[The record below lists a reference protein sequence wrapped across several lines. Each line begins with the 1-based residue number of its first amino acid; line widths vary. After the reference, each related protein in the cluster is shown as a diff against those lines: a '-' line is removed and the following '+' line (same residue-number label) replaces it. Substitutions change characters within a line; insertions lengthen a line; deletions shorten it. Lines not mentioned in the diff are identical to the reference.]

1 MLDMDLLKSGLVSIT
16 ADRYEALVMNKNEL
30 LHTQRK
36 LWSVQDELDEV
47 KKKLEL
53 VEMFFKENSYE
64 KHEFDNFVA
73 KIRKELEE
81 NGGTEKASVCLD
93 CQSR

>member
-1 MLDMDLLKSGLVSIT
+1 MDMDLLKSGLVSVT
-16 ADRYEALVMNKNEL
+16 ADRYEELVMNKNEL

-36 LWSVQDELDEV
+36 LWSAQDELDEV

-53 VEMFFKENSYE
+53 VGKFFEENSYE
-64 KHEFDNFVA
+64 KREFDNFVA

-81 NGGTEKASVCLD
+81 NGGAEKAIVCFD
-93 CQSR
+93 CQS